1 MNKIAAFGPGRV
13 RMHQSE
19 KTPRDSLVPVLLVLA
34 VGGAL
39 LVAVLAITGPAG
51 LFIVLAIS
59 GVLMFAAFH
68 YLLWGWWLSKRLRDD
83 PEEPGDADKDE

>member
-1 MNKIAAFGPGRV
+1 MPESP
-13 RMHQSE
+13 QTS
-19 KTPRDSLVPVLLVLA
+19 RDSLVPVLLVLA

-59 GVLMFAAFH
+59 GVLMFAALH
-68 YLLWGWWLSKRLRDD
+68 YLLWGWWLAKRLRDD
-83 PEEPGDADKDE
+83 PDDADDAKKTD